1 MTAPPTSSPA
11 SGPVLAVDDLVV
23 ALGGS
28 TILHAVSCRAGAG
41 EVLAVVGAN
50 GSGKSTLIR
59 AALGL
64 VPHEA
69 GSVRLF
75 GTPLDRFRD
84 WRRVGYVPQRSL
96 LGMRGATVR
105 EVVATGRLAHRP
117 AFVPM
122 RRADREAVRAALTSV
137 DLLDRA
143 RDPLVALS
151 GGQQQRALIA
161 RALAGHPELLVLD
174 EPTAGVDL
182 GQQQVLADILRHQV
196 ARGLA
201 VCVVL
206 HETGPM
212 APLIDRTIV
221 LEQGRVVHDGAPPHL
236 SEERLTA
243 HGHERDEPPG
253 AELLH
258 GAVDETEEPA

>member
-1 MTAPPTSSPA
+1 MTDA
-11 SGPVLAVDDLVV
+11 LAIDGLVV

-28 TILHAVSCRAGAG
+28 TILHGVSCRVAAG

-64 VPHEA
+64 VPHQA
-69 GSVRLF
+69 GSISLF
-75 GTPLDRFRD
+75 GTPLAEFRD
-84 WRRVGYVPQRSL
+84 WHRVGYVPQRSL

-117 AFVPM
+117 PFVPM
-122 RRADREAVRAALTSV
+122 RRRDRDAIRSALAAVN
-137 DLLDRA
+137 LLDRA
-143 RDPLVALS
+143 KDPLVSLS

-161 RALAGHPELLVLD
+161 RALAGHPDLIVLD

-182 GQQQVLADILRHQV
+182 AQQRVLAGILAEQV
-196 ARGLA
+196 AQGLS

-206 HETGPM
+206 HETGPL

-221 LEQGRVVHDGAPPHL
+221 LEHGEVVYAGTPRQL
-236 SEERLTA
+236 SDEHLTA
-243 HGHERDEPPG
+243 PAHEHEESLDAR
-253 AELLH
+253 LLR
-258 GAVDETEEPA
+258 GAVDESEEPA